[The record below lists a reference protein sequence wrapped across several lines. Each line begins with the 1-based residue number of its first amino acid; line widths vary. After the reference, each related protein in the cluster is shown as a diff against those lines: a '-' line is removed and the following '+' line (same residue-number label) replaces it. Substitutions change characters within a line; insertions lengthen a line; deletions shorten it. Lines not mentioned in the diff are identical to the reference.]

1 MHPFSLFFEKW
12 ISNYYKTA
20 KIGKDG
26 DFYTAVSTS
35 KFFGGCIAKYIIDRL
50 ECADLSL
57 PLNIIDLGG
66 NNTNLLCDI
75 YDFLQALGEG
85 VVENSTFILIES
97 NNLNITPKNG
107 IKILKDLSS
116 IEKLTSNTIFIA
128 NEFFDA
134 LPCELYF
141 EGKMLFLNENLSDAV
156 FLPST
161 NIVSNIAEN
170 ANIQIGEIPYSYI
183 NVIKTLDSINTL
195 KQKWL
200 FLVFDYGDKIPANK
214 FSIRIFHKH
223 KLIPLFPN
231 ALDSLDSIHNVCE
244 SFNKYFAKSDIT
256 YNVPFGF
263 LESLFNE
270 INARELLFERQDLAL
285 IEEFKILN
293 LLNDFYK
300 SVPTSL
306 YLRESNKIKTL
317 LSLSASFK
325 IGIYTN
331 F

>member
-1 MHPFSLFFEKW
+1 MKEFSFFFEKW
-12 ISNYYKTA
+12 IRNYYKTA

-26 DFYTAVSTS
+26 DFYTSVSAS

-50 ECADLSL
+50 ECGSLSL

-66 NNTNLLCDI
+66 NDASLLCDI
-75 YDFLQALGEG
+75 YDFLEALSDGIIQ
-85 VVENSTFILIES
+85 NANFILIES

-107 IKILKDLSS
+107 IKILKNLSS
-116 IEKLTSNTIFIA
+116 IEKLDSNTIFIA

-141 EGKMLFLNENLSDAV
+141 EGKMLFLNENFNDAA
-156 FLPST
+156 FLPSN

-170 ANIQIGEIPYSYI
+170 ANIKIGEIPYSYI
-183 NVIKTLDSINTL
+183 NLIKNLDSINTL
-195 KQKWL
+195 KQNWL
-200 FLVFDYGDKIPANK
+200 FLVFDYGDKIPTNT
-214 FSIRIFHKH
+214 FNIRIFHKH
-223 KLIPLFPN
+223 KIIPLFPHSSP
-231 ALDSLDSIHNVCE
+231 SLDSIHNVCN
-244 SFNKYFAKSDIT
+244 SFNKYFAKADIT

-270 INARELLFERQDLAL
+270 INAKEILFKRQDLAL

-293 LLNDFYK
+293 LLSDFYK
-300 SVPTSL
+300 SAPISL
-306 YLRESNKIKTL
+306 YIRESNKIRTL
-317 LSLSASFK
+317 LSLSTSFK
-325 IGIYTN
+325 AAIYAN